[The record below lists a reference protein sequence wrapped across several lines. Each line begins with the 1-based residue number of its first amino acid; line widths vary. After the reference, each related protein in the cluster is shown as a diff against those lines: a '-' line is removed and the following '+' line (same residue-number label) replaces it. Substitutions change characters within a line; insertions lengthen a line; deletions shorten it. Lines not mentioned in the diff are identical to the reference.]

1 MAVDSMR
8 VRLHLRLIRV
18 LTVLVDTPTRL
29 EVEVTSTRSWS
40 RCPFCGF
47 KTRAVHD
54 TRRRKIRDLPV
65 SGRRMTLAWIR
76 RRFVCANCDERHLED
91 HPEFENKLTRRLAR
105 QLVADAK
112 VMSIRAVVR
121 RHGIGW
127 HQIQA
132 LVDTWSALVAEHRRA
147 RRCRVLLV
155 DETSMRKRHR
165 YVTVLQDGDTGQIL
179 AMIQHRNAA
188 ALSSFF
194 IEQGPRWC
202 RGVRVVVTDGSK
214 SYKAAID
221 THLGG
226 ARHVLD
232 RFHVVRWFA
241 AGLTLVRRDL
251 QRREPRGHVTPAF
264 DPDLFRA
271 RFALLRRA
279 DHLNEVDQARLDAL
293 FDTHPRLRAG
303 WDALQELYG
312 LYLAEDRAGA
322 LAALDRFT
330 DLYATGELGEFHDIV
345 NTILTWADEILD
357 WHDTG
362 RPSNGRIEGTNNL
375 LQVLRRVAHGFTN
388 VDNFA
393 ARGLLV
399 T

>member
-1 MAVDSMR
+1 MAPDSMR

-18 LTVLVDTPTRL
+18 LTVLVDTPSRL
-29 EVEVTSTRSWS
+29 EVEVASTRSWS

-54 TRRRKIRDLPV
+54 RRRRRIRDLPV
-65 SGRRMTLAWIR
+65 SGRRTTLVWIR
-76 RRFVCANCDERHLED
+76 RRFSCDNCDERHLEN
-91 HPEFENKLTRRLAR
+91 HVEFEGGLTRRLAR

-121 RHGIGW
+121 RHHLDW
-127 HQIQA
+127 HLIQN
-132 LVDTWSALVAEHRRA
+132 LVDTWSALVAAHRRG

-165 YVTVLQDGDTGQIL
+165 YVTVVQDGDTGQIL
-179 AMIQHRNAA
+179 AMVQHRNAA

-202 RGVRVVVTDGSK
+202 RGVKVVVSDGSK

-241 AGLTLVRRDL
+241 GGLTLVRRDL

-271 RFALLRRA
+271 RFALLQRA
-279 DHLNEVDQARLDAL
+279 DHLTEHDQARLDAL
-293 FDTHPRLRAG
+293 FEAHPRLRTG
-303 WDALQELYG
+303 WNALQELYG
-312 LYLAEDRAGA
+312 LYLAEDRDGA

-330 DLYATGELGEFHDIV
+330 DLYATGELDEYHDIV
-345 NTILTWADEILD
+345 NTIITWADEILD

>member
-1 MAVDSMR
+1 MAPDTMR

-18 LTVLVDTPTRL
+18 LTVLVDTVGRL
-29 EVEVTSTRSWS
+29 EVEVASTRSWS
-40 RCPFCGF
+40 RCPFCGY
-47 KTRAVHD
+47 KTRTVHD

-65 SGRRMTLAWIR
+65 SGRRVTLVWVR
-76 RRFVCANCDERHLED
+76 RRFNCANCEQRHLED
-91 HPEFENKLTRRLAR
+91 HGEFEGGLTRRLAR

-112 VMSIRAVVR
+112 VMSIRSVVR
-121 RHGIGW
+121 RHGLHW
-127 HQIQA
+127 HLIMN
-132 LVDTWSALVAEHRRA
+132 LVTSWSALVAEHRRNG
-147 RRCRVLLV
+147 RCRVLLV

-165 YVTVLQDGDTGQIL
+165 YVTVILNADTGQVL
-179 AMIQHRNAA
+179 AMVEHRNAA
-188 ALSSFF
+188 ALAGFF

-202 RGVRVVVTDGSK
+202 RGVRVVVSDGSK

-221 THLGG
+221 VHLGHT
-226 ARHVLD
+226 RHVLD

-241 AGLTLVRRDL
+241 AGLTLVRRGL
-251 QRREPRGHVTPAF
+251 QRRQPAGVQPAF

-271 RFALLRRA
+271 RFALLQRA
-279 DHLNEVDQARLDAL
+279 DHLNEYDQARLAQL

-312 LYLAEDRAGA
+312 LYLADDHHAA
-322 LAALDRFT
+322 LEALDRFT

-345 NTILTWADEILD
+345 DTTINWGDEILA
-357 WHDTG
+357 WHISG

-388 VDNFA
+388 PNNFA

>member
-1 MAVDSMR
+1 MAVDTMR

-29 EVEVTSTRSWS
+29 EVEVASTRSWP

-47 KTRAVHD
+47 KTRTVHD
-54 TRRRKIRDLPV
+54 QRQRKIRDLPV
-65 SGRRMTLAWIR
+65 SGRRMTLVWIR
-76 RRFVCANCDERHLED
+76 RRFVCSNCDGRHLED
-91 HPEFENKLTRRLAR
+91 HQEFEGALTRRLAR

-121 RHGIGW
+121 RHGLNW
-127 HQIQA
+127 HLIQD
-132 LVDTWSALVAEHRRA
+132 LVDVWSALVAEHRRSQ
-147 RRCRVLLV
+147 RCRVLLV

-165 YVTVLQDGDTGQIL
+165 YVTVIQNGDTGQIL
-179 AMIQHRNAA
+179 AMVEHRNAA
-188 ALSSFF
+188 ALSGFL

-202 RGVRVVVTDGSK
+202 RGVKVVVSDGSK

-221 THLGG
+221 QHLGH

-232 RFHVVRWFA
+232 RFHVIRWFA

-251 QRREPRGHVTPAF
+251 QRRQPAGVKPAF
-264 DPDLFRA
+264 DPQVFRA
-271 RFALLRRA
+271 RFLLLRRG
-279 DHLNEVDQARLDAL
+279 DTLEEHDQARLDQL
-293 FDTHPRLRAG
+293 FATHPRLQAG
-303 WDALQELYG
+303 WQALQELHG
-312 LYLAEDRAGA
+312 PYLADDRDGA
-322 LAALDRFT
+322 LEALNRFT
-330 DLYATGELGEFHDIV
+330 DLYITGQLPEFHHVVD
-345 NTILTWADEILD
+345 TIIAWSDQILD
-357 WHDTG
+357 WHSAG

-388 VDNFA
+388 PDNFA